1 MLRSPTGDRLG
12 EGGEENAGKKP
23 KKRAPCLLVPINC
36 GTWLDDLDSQWQFGR
51 ALCLRV
57 SAG

>member
-23 KKRAPCLLVPINC
+23 KKRPLCLLVPINW
-36 GTWLDDLDSQWQFGR
+36 GTWLDDLDSQ
-51 ALCLRV
+51 
-57 SAG
+57 